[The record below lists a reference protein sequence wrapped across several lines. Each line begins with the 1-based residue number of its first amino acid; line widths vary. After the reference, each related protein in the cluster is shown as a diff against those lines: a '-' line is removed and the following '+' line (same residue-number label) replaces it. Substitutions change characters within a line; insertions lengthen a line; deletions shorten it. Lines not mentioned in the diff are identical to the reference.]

1 VHNEA
6 APGDTSIVPVH
17 SVPTLRGVREQPV
30 LPGYHCPHFT
40 RRARFQLVFAYDD
53 TMTVGGLKHIQVVPE
68 ALDLIDIVLS
78 QTQRKTPT
86 VVHPGYAIT
95 RIRTFYI
102 RKVRYA
108 QSCFHER
115 LTKILSDFPIL
126 EELHPF
132 YADILNV
139 LYDRDHYKLALGQV
153 SRIRSLVDSFAR
165 DYVRQLKYADSLYRA
180 KCLKRAA
187 LGRMCTTVKHL
198 RPALAY
204 LEQVRQHMARLPSID
219 PMTRTLLI
227 AGYPNVGKSS
237 FLNCVTNAKVDVQ
250 PYAFTT
256 KSLFVGHMDYQYL
269 RWQVIDTPGL
279 LDHALD
285 ERNTIEMQSI
295 TALAHLQAA
304 ILFFVDP
311 SETCGYAIAQQLALL
326 RSLQPLFADKP
337 LLVVCNKT
345 DLGWEQQLD
354 PATWTA
360 IRETAEQVGAE
371 LMTAST
377 MGDDGYASVFA
388 VRNRACERLLALR
401 VSLKVSGRQT
411 DSVLN
416 RLHVAEPKLVRT
428 PQIPAS
434 VLERRQALRDADDA
448 LNQNTA
454 PELACTLSTSRAGR
468 KTEREL
474 ERDHGGA
481 GVYSMD
487 WRKHYDLTDPAWR
500 YDYIPEI
507 VDGKNIADYV
517 DPEIHQRL
525 LALEQ
530 EETMHQ
536 SMLSDA
542 VGDEPRADVPVDQPS
557 DTDVALIR
565 EKARNQRRLRQQQ
578 AARDR
583 TQRPKLSRKAL
594 LKVRKTSQAVAKRP
608 WGRAVDPSTT
618 KQQTRKAAQSAPV
631 VYRTRAVSDQSLV
644 PAGLRD
650 VVQARHAQKLVQRT
664 LRRAFSGRE
673 HRQGESDRFI
683 GTRKPHHLFAGKMS
697 LGTRSHR

>member
-1 VHNEA
+1 
-6 APGDTSIVPVH
+6 
-17 SVPTLRGVREQPV
+17 
-30 LPGYHCPHFT
+30 
-40 RRARFQLVFAYDD
+40 
-53 TMTVGGLKHIQVVPE
+53 MTIGGLKHIQQVPE

-86 VVHPGYAIT
+86 VVHPGYPVT
-95 RIRTFYI
+95 RIRTFYM

-115 LTKILSDFPIL
+115 LARVLSDFPIL

-132 YADILNV
+132 YADLLNV

-153 SRIRSLVDSFAR
+153 SRVRSLIDSFAR
-165 DYVRQLKYADSLYRA
+165 EYVRQLKYADSLYRA

-219 PMTRTLLI
+219 PATRTLLI

-237 FLNCVTNAKVDVQ
+237 FLNCITKADVDVQ

-304 ILFFVDP
+304 ILFFLDP
-311 SETCGYAIAQQLALL
+311 SESCGFAIAQQLALL

-337 LLVVCNKT
+337 LLLVCNKT
-345 DLGWEQQLD
+345 DLGWQEHLESSVWAEIQ
-354 PATWTA
+354 
-360 IRETAEQVGAE
+360 ETAQELGAE
-371 LMTAST
+371 IMTAST
-377 MGDDGYASVFA
+377 LGQDGFTQVYA

-401 VSLKVSGRQT
+401 VASKVSSRRS
-411 DSVLN
+411 DSILH
-416 RLHVAEPKLVRT
+416 RLHVAEPASARQ
-428 PQIPAS
+428 PQIPDS
-434 VLERRQALRDADDA
+434 VRKHRVWKLETGNSDDHDGCLTSDATMLKRPQTTRQ
-448 LNQNTA
+448 T
-454 PELACTLSTSRAGR
+454 
-468 KTEREL
+468 
-474 ERDHGGA
+474 ERDHERAAGGA

-487 WRKHYDLTDPAWR
+487 WRKHYDLADPTWR
-500 YDYIPEI
+500 YDFIPEI
-507 VDGKNIADYV
+507 IDGKNIADFI
-517 DPEIHQRL
+517 DPDIEQRL

-530 EETMHQ
+530 EEMVRQ
-536 SMLSDA
+536 STINTRSDETLLETSMESVVLA
-542 VGDEPRADVPVDQPS
+542 SEAE
-557 DTDVALIR
+557 LIR
-565 EKARNQRRLRQQQ
+565 EQAREQRRHRQQN
-578 AARDR
+578 AARER
-583 TQRPKLSRKAL
+583 TKRPKLSRQARLGTRKPAKTAL
-594 LKVRKTSQAVAKRP
+594 SSRADTARP
-608 WGRAVDPSTT
+608 WLKPVTTNT
-618 KQQTRKAAQSAPV
+618 KQRRRQHQTAPSSSQLS
-631 VYRTRAVSDQSLV
+631 RVSGQQLV
-644 PAGLRD
+644 PSGLKD
-650 VVQARHAQKLVQRT
+650 VIQARHAEKLVQRT
-664 LRRAFSGRE
+664 LRRAFGGRQ

-683 GTRKPHHLFAGKMS
+683 GTRKPRHLFAGKMS
-697 LGTRSHR
+697 LGTRHHR